1 MIKEVSGAAAGPLPI
16 ASTRGKVTVKRADIG
31 VGIGLIIFSTWVFWY
46 STTYR
51 KVVIYIYGPN
61 FFPQIISILMGLC
74 GVILIIRA
82 ARGEVLSKTDHIDLR
97 GFSRMVIAIGMCI
110 GYLYLMKVI
119 GFAMGT
125 SVFLFVLMTFLG
137 QQGLIIRIMSS
148 IGASL
153 IVWAIFRYFLVIPLP
168 MGMFDF
174 TF

>member
-1 MIKEVSGAAAGPLPI
+1 
-16 ASTRGKVTVKRADIG
+16 VKRADIG
-31 VGIGLIIFSTWVFWY
+31 VGIGLIILGTWVFWY
-46 STTYR
+46 SSAYR
-51 KVVIYIYGPN
+51 KTVIYIYGPN
-61 FFPQIISILMGLC
+61 FFPQVLSILMGLC

-82 ARGEVLSKTDHIDLR
+82 MRGEVLPQTDRIDLQ
-97 GFSRMVIAIGMCI
+97 GFFRMVIAIGMCI
-110 GYLYLMKVI
+110 GYLFLMQVI

-137 QQGLIIRIMSS
+137 QQGLIKRVMSS
-148 IGASL
+148 VAASL